1 MKKQIRWMSAALAAC
16 TLLAAGG
23 APAFAADS
31 GREHNYTI
39 LLETTGDTDFMW
51 FPEMEAMRFEQ
62 DGKYGLK
69 KLDGTVV
76 LPAEYSKIENEF
88 GNYNDEGYVTVF
100 QNGRVGVAD
109 REGEIIL
116 NPEWK
121 SVSYGEGLMTVLS
134 TDNQYGFADYNGNIV
149 IEPQYDAASVF
160 SDGFVSVGKD
170 LKYSYIDAENNL
182 LVPWQDKELDTW
194 DGKYFSINDYDTDTV
209 KIIDGTGK
217 VITDNEYKRGARFL
231 DGKVASV
238 RRKSDNKSGVIDPQ
252 NRAIIPFVYD
262 SVRTC
267 RLDEND
273 PADVVF
279 AATAE
284 DKVTFFDLNGNRL
297 GEETWDKGQMCGDT
311 VGEGILVEK
320 NGKVGMIDMTG
331 KVIAEP
337 VYDEIEGSSYNRIAF
352 IYQNGKVGVIDTRD
366 GAVLVEPRWKQ
377 IPQYDL
383 SVDGYTSAYV
393 GSRPDGSDWDE
404 VLLDDKGQIV
414 IAPDETGS
422 IQVIGNGYLYLNEYS
437 VTMPG
442 PDGGTGREWLAKIND
457 TIVPRGPG
465 VLDADET
472 EPDEK
477 VQYLADNGVL
487 RGDKDGELHLYD
499 RVTRAEFVTL
509 LSRAENWDLDGV
521 QAGSFTDVLASHWAA
536 QAIEKAAAL
545 GVVNGVG
552 GGQFDPDGWV
562 TEGQALTILNRC
574 AGYAEEVETEGALET
589 ADAAGLTEGLREYG
603 LYDPAN
609 RLFSCHVLYNY
620 LHLDS
625 AA

>member
-1 MKKQIRWMSAALAAC
+1 
-16 TLLAAGG
+16 
-23 APAFAADS
+23 
-31 GREHNYTI
+31 
-39 LLETTGDTDFMW
+39 
-51 FPEMEAMRFEQ
+51 ME
-62 DGKYGLK
+62 GK
-69 KLDGTVV
+69 
-76 LPAEYSKIENEF
+76 A
-88 GNYNDEGYVTVF
+88 
-100 QNGRVGVAD
+100 
-109 REGEIIL
+109 
-116 NPEWK
+116 
-121 SVSYGEGLMTVLS
+121 
-134 TDNQYGFADYNGNIV
+134 
-149 IEPQYDAASVF
+149 
-160 SDGFVSVGKD
+160 
-170 LKYSYIDAENNL
+170 
-182 LVPWQDKELDTW
+182 
-194 DGKYFSINDYDTDTV
+194 
-209 KIIDGTGK
+209 
-217 VITDNEYKRGARFL
+217 
-231 DGKVASV
+231 ASV
-238 RRKSDNKSGVIDPQ
+238 RRKRDNKSGVIDPQ

-284 DKVTFFDLNGNRL
+284 DKVTFFDLNGSRL
-297 GEETWDKGQMCGDT
+297 GDGTWDKGQVCGSEL
-311 VGEGILVEK
+311 GEGILVEK
-320 NGKVGMIDMTG
+320 DGKVGMIDMTG

-442 PDGGTGREWLAKIND
+442 PDGGTGREWLAKLND

-521 QAGSFTDVLASHWAA
+521 QAGSFTDVPASHWAA

-552 GGQFDPDGWV
+552 GGQFDTDGWV
-562 TEGQALTILNRC
+562 TEGQALTILSRC

-589 ADAAGLTEGLREYG
+589 ADAAGLTEGLRDYG

-609 RLFSCHVLYNY
+609 RLFACHVLYNY